1 MLATY
6 VVLYSFI
13 NLTILDFLHSIEI
26 AFFLFSLFFF
36 ALFLIMCAFV
46 LQFSC
51 WHVIWFYLMLMST
64 GCLALLTP
72 WLFQAASTLISTSNV
87 FIIVIYFWARVSTNK
102 DWLIACL
109 KPRNSVELKKAEPCT
124 LRPKD
129 FVSGKLPTYPFPRPT
144 FCPKWE
150 VSVNVGLGEGYVG
163 SFPEKG
169 LEITASQW
177 TMSGLIG
184 ELTGQPFVLP
194 VMLTGHIRSYW
205 KWNKSKFPCCSVVS
219 VVTSM

>member
-1 MLATY
+1 
-6 VVLYSFI
+6 
-13 NLTILDFLHSIEI
+13 
-26 AFFLFSLFFF
+26 
-36 ALFLIMCAFV
+36 MCAFV

-51 WHVIWFYLMLMST
+51 WHVIWFYLLLMST
-64 GCLALLTP
+64 GCLASLTP
-72 WLFQAASTLISTSNV
+72 WLFQAASTLISTSNI
-87 FIIVIYFWARVSTNK
+87 FIIVIYFWARVSKNK

-109 KPRNSVELKKAEPCT
+109 KPRNSVELKKK
-124 LRPKD
+124 LSSVLWD
-129 FVSGKLPTYPFPRPT
+129 QNIFGSLYVSGKLPTNTFPKPT

-169 LEITASQW
+169 LEITTSQW

-184 ELTGQPFVLP
+184 ELTGQPFVLL
-194 VMLTGHIRSYW
+194 VMLTVTFDW

>member
-13 NLTILDFLHSIEI
+13 NLTILDFLHSVEI

-36 ALFLIMCAFV
+36 FALFLFMCAFV

-109 KPRNSVELKKAEPCT
+109 KPRNSVELKKAEPST

-129 FVSGKLPTYPFPRPT
+129 YRIIICVWETAHLPL
-144 FCPKWE
+144 PKA
-150 VSVNVGLGEGYVG
+150 N
-163 SFPEKG
+163 
-169 LEITASQW
+169 I
-177 TMSGLIG
+177 
-184 ELTGQPFVLP
+184 LP
-194 VMLTGHIRSYW
+194 GVRS
-205 KWNKSKFPCCSVVS
+205 KC
-219 VVTSM
+219 